1 MYKVKNNLLPH
12 IFISN
17 FIINNNISER
27 NTRQNDL
34 YFIPKFRTH
43 YLESTVLIQGP
54 RIANE
59 YKALF
64 ETHSSIGTFKKIL
77 KEVLFSTM
85 V

>member
-1 MYKVKNNLLPH
+1 ME
-12 IFISN
+12 IF
-17 FIINNNISER
+17 
-27 NTRQNDL
+27 
-34 YFIPKFRTH
+34 H
-43 YLESTVLIQGP
+43 YAVADPCRGCLGDSTPLGDFFFACQFESTVLIQGP